1 MPFALEVAIF
11 HNLLSL
17 GSRVLQYIVSWLT
30 LFLGLLSFLL
40 LLYSI
45 VFTIIHILFIFA
57 AVNLFTLLDW
67 QPEVQSEP
75 LVALNLMHLGVVG

>member
-11 HNLLSL
+11 YNLLSL

-45 VFTIIHILFIFA
+45 VFAIIHILFIFA